1 MEKEEKVLP
10 NESSDVNTLQ
20 DVDYVQAINELKANS
35 VPKEKYSKL
44 VEEHNRLLKSVI
56 DGTEMEN
63 APTEPEPIP
72 LNDLRKQLFN
82 DDNITNLDYATKAL
96 ELRERIIKEGGVDP
110 FLPVSHERSIQQSDI
125 DTAEKV
131 ADVLKECVDQA
142 DGNADVFTALLN
154 SRLNEPTI
162 IKPKRR

>member
-56 DGTEMEN
+56 DGTEVEN

-72 LNDLRKQLFN
+72 LNDLRKQLFE
-82 DDNITNLDYATKAL
+82 DDNITNLDYAKKAL
-96 ELRERIIKEGGVDP
+96 KLRERIIEEGGVDP
-110 FLPVSHERSIQQSDI
+110 FLPVSHHHSIQQSDI

-131 ADVLKECVDQA
+131 AKVLQECI
-142 DGNADVFTALLN
+142 DGSEDNSEVFSALLN
-154 SRLNEPTI
+154 SRLIDPTI
-162 IKPKRR
+162 LKPKRR